1 MGSAEP
7 IRFRVI
13 WGDFSHGM
21 IQELVDAFDAD
32 EALVIAHERR
42 PDLERPRTA
51 FIVNDTD

>member
-7 IRFRVI
+7 VRFRVV
-13 WGDFSHGM
+13 WGDFSHGLT
-21 IQELVDAFDAD
+21 QELVDAFDLD

-51 FIVNDTD
+51 FVVNDLV